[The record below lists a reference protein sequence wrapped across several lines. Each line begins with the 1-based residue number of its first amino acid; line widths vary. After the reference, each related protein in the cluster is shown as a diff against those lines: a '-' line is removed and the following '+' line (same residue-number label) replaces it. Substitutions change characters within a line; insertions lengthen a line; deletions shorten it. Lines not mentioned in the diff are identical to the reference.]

1 MFDSQGNFLFHSQD
15 WRNHKYIRKEGD
27 KYIYP
32 EDIKTPQQASR
43 TSGGSGGTHSGYGS
57 GGSHTDRKVVAPSA
71 PNPARTSRIATR
83 NINSASGGGGSTPRT
98 SRVASRAGM
107 PSNVGNQQK
116 QNTSGSNPS
125 RAGMPS
131 NIKKTNILKGGRVAG
146 ELNNQAVLVTNRK
159 FNKTGSAEISPTRLT
174 TKAQSMVA
182 TREKAK
188 GLAAANERKKEYATS
203 NSSIAVSEK
212 KKGETAAKNRVNK
225 LRPGQVSSDTR
236 NTLHKTA
243 NRNYEID
250 YGNGHTRGRG
260 TDSYDDERGRGQ
272 AYTAREEMKK
282 GTDVVKKKEEA
293 DQKRYDEAFKNVD
306 NILAELTGKSR
317 KYEADIA
324 EAEAKKIAKQRQK
337 DEKYLID
344 TPEDFKAE
352 RNAAK
357 SRIEKKKNEEEK
369 WKVAKD
375 ISEARYKN
383 TLHYK
388 ATKAAENVK
397 NATKKAAEN
406 AKKTA
411 KKTAKAYDEMHEKQA
426 DALIKGKEKVKSLLK
441 KKKKK

>member
-15 WRNHKYIRKEGD
+15 WRNHKYIRKEGNR
-27 KYIYP
+27 YIYP

-43 TSGGSGGTHSGYGS
+43 NTGGTGGTHSGYGS
-57 GGSHTDRKVVAPSA
+57 GGSHVDRKVVAPSA
-71 PNPARTSRIATR
+71 PNP
-83 NINSASGGGGSTPRT
+83 
-98 SRVASRAGM
+98 SRAGM
-107 PSNVGNQQK
+107 PSNVGNRK
-116 QNTSGSNPS
+116 NTVRGGQADPNTLYQTYAS
-125 RAGMPS
+125 RKS
-131 NIKKTNILKGGRVAG
+131 TRTKDGR
-146 ELNNQAVLVTNRK
+146 T
-159 FNKTGSAEISPTRLT
+159 I
-174 TKAQSMVA
+174 QSMDRTSQGGVGTA
-182 TREKAK
+182 QTEMKK
-188 GLAAANERKKEYATS
+188 GLAANERKKHATS
-203 NSSIAVSEK
+203 NSGIAVSEK

-260 TDSYDDERGRGQ
+260 TDNYDDERGRGQ

-282 GTDVVKKKEEA
+282 GTDIVKKKEEA

-306 NILAELTGKSR
+306 NVLAKLTGKSR

-324 EAEAKKIAKQRQK
+324 EAKAKKLAKQRK
-337 DEKYLID
+337 EDEEYLR
-344 TPEDFKAE
+344 TLPEDFEISRAAE
-352 RNAAK
+352 K
-357 SRIEKKKNEEEK
+357 SRIEKNKTEEEK

-375 ISEARYKN
+375 ISEARYKD

-388 ATKAAENVK
+388 ATKAAENMK
-397 NATKKAAEN
+397 NA
-406 AKKTA
+406 A